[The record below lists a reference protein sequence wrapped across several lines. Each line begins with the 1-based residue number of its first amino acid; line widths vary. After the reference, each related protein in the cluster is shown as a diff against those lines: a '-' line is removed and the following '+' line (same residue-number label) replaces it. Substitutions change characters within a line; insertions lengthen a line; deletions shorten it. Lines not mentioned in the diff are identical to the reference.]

1 MTDVRNATGRYID
14 DLERYGWEFLYSS
27 SPDGDRRRYLFVGPD
42 RSSHTFIGIG
52 ELRLAAN
59 VATATAN
66 ERRGV

>member
-1 MTDVRNATGRYID
+1 MTDDRNAQGRYID
-14 DLERYGWEFLYSS
+14 DLERCGWEFLYSS
-27 SPDGDRRRYLFVGPD
+27 SPDGRRRYLFVGPD
-42 RSSHTFIGIG
+42 RSSHSFIGIG